1 MQVLGLVSD
10 VTLTDSGFDEEQTDL
25 AKKIAEE
32 TGANY
37 PHLLPSMDLLR
48 AVLLDVQVVPTTFFV
63 DETGEQIGQTVTGA
77 RSADQWRE
85 ILDSLLAEA
94 GQ

>member
-1 MQVLGLVSD
+1 
-10 VTLTDSGFDEEQTDL
+10 
-25 AKKIAEE
+25 
-32 TGANY
+32 
-37 PHLLPSMDLLR
+37 MDLIR